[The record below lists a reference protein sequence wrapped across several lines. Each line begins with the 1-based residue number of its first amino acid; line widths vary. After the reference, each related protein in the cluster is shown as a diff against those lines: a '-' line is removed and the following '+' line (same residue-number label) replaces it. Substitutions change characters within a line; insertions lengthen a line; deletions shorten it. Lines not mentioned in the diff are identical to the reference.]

1 MTTDRFTIDDGI
13 REAETVLEECRI
25 RLAKLQRIKAEYPDA
40 VRFELPN
47 GEIAYASTLAHV
59 RCTGIDL
66 SVLQMSR
73 GSRHFEPWFTPRGQS
88 GDEGTHRFA
97 VYAELP
103 SMGEGWK
110 ARCYS
115 PLPVDAKK
123 AFAAYNDGDEADLI
137 SALLSTT
144 GPLLA
149 VQQVDAP

>member
-13 REAETVLEECRI
+13 KEAETGLEECRI
-25 RLAKLQRIKAEYPDA
+25 RLAKLQRIKGEYPDA
-40 VRFELPN
+40 VCFKLPN
-47 GEIAYASTLAHV
+47 GETAYASTLAHV

-66 SVLQMSR
+66 SVLQTGP
-73 GSRHFEPWFTPRGQS
+73 GSRQYAPWFVPRGQS
-88 GDEGTHRFA
+88 GNEGTHRYA

-149 VQQVDAP
+149 IQQVDAP